1 MPARQV
7 QPVVDRHDAHDWPLI
22 AIRVLAFAAP
32 WMLRRVRTVSVPI
45 RIALF
50 LGRILPVTAW
60 LLRHTDH
67 FRPAAEPLQAKRR
80 VG

>member
-7 QPVVDRHDAHDWPLI
+7 QPDGDRNDAPDWPLI

-32 WMLRRVRTVSVPI
+32 WMLRRVRTVSLPI
-45 RIALF
+45 RLVLF
-50 LGRILPVTAW
+50 LGRVLPVTAW

-67 FRPAAEPLQAKRR
+67 FRPAAQQLQAKHR